1 MHPGLARA
9 AIFAIAACA
18 MAGIPACAP
27 AAEEPA
33 ADEQPPL
40 QPAAEILGLSTT
52 LSVAGRFEPVT
63 LDSVDGVAI
72 EGGRLILRGSST
84 SVGVDLPP
92 SADTAKP
99 VRNWALT
106 TEGTGERGRTF
117 TFINGESLQDF
128 TVELPP
134 GDAPLKF
141 GVFSQRAISGEPP
154 PGDVMVFAWGS
165 ASRSYWGYVTI
176 AKKAE

>member
-1 MHPGLARA
+1 MFP
-9 AIFAIAACA
+9 IAACA
-18 MAGIPACAP
+18 MAAIAACATAGIAACAP

-33 ADEQPPL
+33 AVEQPPI
-40 QPAAEILGLSTT
+40 QPAADIQGTSTT
-52 LSVAGRFEPVT
+52 LSVTGRFEPVT
-63 LDSVDGVAI
+63 LDSVDGVSI
-72 EGGRLILRGSST
+72 EEGRLILRGSST
-84 SVGVDLPP
+84 SLGVDLPP
-92 SADTAKP
+92 SADTTKP

-117 TFINGESLQDF
+117 TFINGDSLQDF

-141 GVFSQRAISGEPP
+141 GVFNQRAIGGEPP
-154 PGDVMVFAWGS
+154 AGDVMVFAWGS

-176 AKKAE
+176 TKKAE